1 MTFFQSKAKIDSMT
15 ATSQLSL
22 DVKCPFNQLLFVF
35 EDLLDFRSEYENKVF
50 KNWREANVVLSTF

>member
-1 MTFFQSKAKIDSMT
+1 MTFFQSKAKIDSIT

-22 DVKCPFNQLLFVF
+22 DIKCPFNPLLFVF

-50 KNWREANVVLSTF
+50 KN